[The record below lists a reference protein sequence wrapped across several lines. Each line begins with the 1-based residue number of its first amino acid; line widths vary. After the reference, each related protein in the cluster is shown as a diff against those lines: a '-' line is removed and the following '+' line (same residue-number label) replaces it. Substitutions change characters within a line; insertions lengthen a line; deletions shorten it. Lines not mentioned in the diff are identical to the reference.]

1 MKVRD
6 LKQVLAHLRDDVDIV
21 ISTDGHG
28 EFSLVDA
35 EFVRECNLLI
45 LDAEEN

>member
-6 LKQVLAHLRDDVDIV
+6 LKQILAHLRDDTDIV
-21 ISTDGHG
+21 VSTDNSG

>member
-6 LKQVLAHLRDDVDIV
+6 LKQVLAHLNDDADIV
-21 ISTDGHG
+21 VQADIGG